1 MRAASW
7 LDTPMRA
14 WLAVGTWSSLP
25 LPRAIAR
32 TLGTIL
38 HAGAGSVT
46 QTLLGAIKS
55 AARHTGIPAVLV
67 AALALVLAF
76 RVARRAI
83 HLVVELALALALVLA
98 ATKAGWLRF

>member
-1 MRAASW
+1 MRTSPW
-7 LDTPMRA
+7 LDTLMRA
-14 WLAVGTWSSLP
+14 WLAVGTVSSLP

-32 TLGTIL
+32 WLATIL
-38 HAGAGSVT
+38 HAGAGSVGE
-46 QTLLGAIKS
+46 TLLGAIKS